1 MYFASS
7 SESVGKDMLKHA
19 NFQYADKT
27 DTATTCMPAQNRRCG
42 CGCECGLVDLYRLGG
57 VMGEN
62 FHWRNVKCNW
72 GHRHCRPPFPPLFH
86 RSPFRWNCPIVLK
99 CDVGF
104 ACWPGQEAFGTFLC
118 REINFST
125 PLLLKTALY
134 FVYDV
139 CMCPQITII
148 KQDWPGAS

>member
-72 GHRHCRPPFPPLFH
+72 GHRHCHPPYPPPLSSVPLSMKLPDCVEVWCRLRLLAGPRGLWH
-86 RSPFRWNCPIVLK
+86 ISVSWN
-99 CDVGF
+99 
-104 ACWPGQEAFGTFLC
+104 
-118 REINFST
+118 
-125 PLLLKTALY
+125 
-134 FVYDV
+134 
-139 CMCPQITII
+139 
-148 KQDWPGAS
+148 